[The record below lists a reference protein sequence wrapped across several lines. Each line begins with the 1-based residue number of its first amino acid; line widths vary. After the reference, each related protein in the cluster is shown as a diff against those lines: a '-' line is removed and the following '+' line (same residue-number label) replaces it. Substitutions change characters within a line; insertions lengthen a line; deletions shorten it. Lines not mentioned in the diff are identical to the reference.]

1 MPKVIVSKEARKDLE
16 AIRAYIC
23 DELSNLNDAAQ
34 HILQA
39 LKKCVA

>member
-23 DELSNLNDAAQ
+23 DELSNLNDTAQ